1 MQSVKDIWKAI
12 IINIL
17 AGGLI
22 MIDAIFNRKE
32 NLHTYII
39 LGGKE
44 KKLERVISYKIN
56 KADNILYMAILQF
69 VIISLTLNYK
79 YL

>member
-1 MQSVKDIWKAI
+1 MT
-12 IINIL
+12 
-17 AGGLI
+17 
-22 MIDAIFNRKE
+22 DAIFNRKE

-39 LGGKE
+39 SRGKE

-79 YL
+79 SL

>member
-1 MQSVKDIWKAI
+1 
-12 IINIL
+12 
-17 AGGLI
+17 

-32 NLHTYII
+32 NLHTYRI

-56 KADNILYMAILQF
+56 KADNILYMTILQF

-79 YL
+79 FL

>member
-1 MQSVKDIWKAI
+1 MKDIWNPI
-12 IINIL
+12 IINIP

-22 MIDAIFNRKE
+22 MTDAIFNRKD

-39 LGGKE
+39 SGWKE
-44 KKLERVISYKIN
+44 NKLERVISYKIN
-56 KADNILYMAILQF
+56 KADNKLYMAVLQF

-79 YL
+79 NL